1 MSNSDTA
8 IRAAVDAFVEQL
20 SGLIRQAALESVQA
34 LLSDGAAPS
43 RHTSKVARGS
53 VVAVRGRR
61 KGAKRT
67 PIELEAL
74 VKKFHAHVVKNPGQ
88 RIEQIGQILAIPTKE
103 LALPVKRLMSEK
115 KLSSKGQKRATTY
128 FAK

>member
-8 IRAAVDAFVEQL
+8 IREAVEAFVEQL
-20 SGLIRQAALESVQA
+20 SGLIRQSALESVQS
-34 LLSDGAAPS
+34 LLAGAGPS
-43 RHTSKVARGS
+43 RRGSKGARVPTLVARGK
-53 VVAVRGRR
+53 R
-61 KGAKRT
+61 KGAKRS
-67 PIELEAL
+67 PEELDAL
-74 VKKFHAHVVKNPGQ
+74 VKKFHAHVAKHPGQ

>member
-34 LLSDGAAPS
+34 LLSDGAGPS
-43 RHTSKVARGS
+43 RRASKVARGS
-53 VVAVRGRR
+53 VAAVKGRR

-67 PIELEAL
+67 PAELEAL

-88 RIEQIGQILAIPTKE
+88 RIEQIGQVLAIPTKE

>member
-8 IRAAVDAFVEQL
+8 IREAVEAFVEQL
-20 SGLIRQAALESVQA
+20 SGLIRQSALESVQS
-34 LLSDGAAPS
+34 LLAGGAGPS
-43 RHTSKVARGS
+43 RRGSKGARVPTLAARGK
-53 VVAVRGRR
+53 R

-67 PIELEAL
+67 PEELDAL
-74 VKKFHAHVVKNPGQ
+74 VKKFHTHVAKHPGQ

>member
-34 LLSDGAAPS
+34 LLGDGAAPA
-43 RHTSKVARGS
+43 RRATRGARGS
-53 VVAVRGRR
+53 LAPVRGRR

-67 PIELEAL
+67 PAELEAL
-74 VKKFHAHVVKNPGQ
+74 VKKFHAYVVKNPGQ
-88 RIEQIGQILAIPTKE
+88 RIEQIGQVLAIPTKE

-115 KLSSKGQKRATTY
+115 KISSKGQKRATIY

>member
-34 LLSDGAAPS
+34 LLSDGAGPS
-43 RHTSKVARGS
+43 RRASKVARGS
-53 VVAVRGRR
+53 VAVKGRR

-67 PIELEAL
+67 PEELEAL
-74 VKKFHAHVVKNPGQ
+74 VKKFHSHVVKNPGQ